1 MTHYEKYMSTSG
13 LSTKGWG
20 PSGWF
25 FLFSCI
31 MGAYPPQI
39 DNRKIEHRLIK
50 KNFKDMIYSLRYT
63 MPCIFCRESF
73 KGFVKES
80 PIDPHLT
87 GRIELMRW
95 LYNIRDRVNQKL
107 MKQEMECYKDEK
119 KRLKVLLRKNKIT
132 KEQYNRELRKFKT
145 DTLITHQSPPFE
157 KVLDKYEAL
166 RAVCSKK
173 SKTCSLPKK

>member
-1 MTHYEKYMSTSG
+1 MTNYDKYMSTSG

-31 MGAYPPQI
+31 MGGFPPKI

-80 PIDPHLT
+80 PIEPHLT

-95 LYNIRDRVNQKL
+95 LYNIRDRVNKKL
-107 MKQEMECYKDEK
+107 MDQEMDCYKNEK
-119 KRLKVLLRKNKIT
+119 KRMKIALKTNKISKEEYNT
-132 KEQYNRELRKFKT
+132 KLGQIKK
-145 DTLITHQSPPFE
+145 DTLITKPSPPFE
-157 KVLDKYEAL
+157 QVLDKYEAL

-173 SKTCSLPKK
+173 SKTCALPKK